1 MRIRSLLPSD
11 RAQLIDILSQGA
23 GFRAAEVACA
33 IELLDAALA
42 PADGDAPGEAGGRE
56 AAEREAV
63 EREAAEREAAE
74 NDGYEA
80 RVAVADDSERV
91 LGYAC
96 FGATPMTEAAYD
108 LYWLVVAEAAR
119 GQGIGGALAA
129 AVEREL
135 KERGARV
142 VRVETSSLEGQGGAR
157 RFYEKVGYRISSA
170 IADFYREGDDLL
182 VFAKVL

>member
-23 GFRAAEVACA
+23 GFRSEEVACA

-42 PADGDAPGEAGGRE
+42 PADPDGDC
-56 AAEREAV
+56 
-63 EREAAEREAAE
+63 
-74 NDGYEA
+74 YEA

-96 FGATPMTEAAYD
+96 FGATPMTAAAYD

-119 GQGIGGALAA
+119 GRGIGAALCS
-129 AVEREL
+129 VVGDEL
-135 KERGARV
+135 KGRGGRV
-142 VRVETSSLEGQGGAR
+142 IRVETSSLEGQGGAR
-157 RFYEKVGYRISSA
+157 RFYEKVGFRLAGA
-170 IADFYREGDDLL
+170 IPDFYRDGDDLL